1 MSHTTKSRYVHL
13 EIALPIDLAHI
24 LACYK
29 DLVEENTDQR
39 EGIGYLIGYWV
50 NHQNNAPYDPEDD
63 SCTLCRHELE
73 HEVEHPNDQL
83 TAALA
88 KRALATTSEDAK
100 ACNAAILQELINTAS
115 AIVGDD

>member
-13 EIALPIDLAHI
+13 EIALPLDLAHI

-29 DLVEENTDQR
+29 DIVEEETDPR

-50 NHQNNAPYDPEDD
+50 NTQQNAPYDPEDD

-73 HEVEHPNDQL
+73 HEVEHPIDPL

-88 KRALATTSEDAK
+88 KRGLATTPEEAK
-100 ACNAAILQELINTAS
+100 AGNAAILQELINTAA

>member
-13 EIALPIDLAHI
+13 EIALPLDLVHI

-29 DLVEENTDQR
+29 DIVNENTDPR
-39 EGIGYLIGYWV
+39 EGIGYLLGYWV
-50 NHQNNAPYDPEDD
+50 NTQSAAPYDPEDD

-73 HEVEHPNDQL
+73 HEVEHPHDPL

-88 KRALATTSEDAK
+88 KRALATTTEDAK
-100 ACNAAILQELINTAS
+100 AGNAAILQELINTAA

>member
-29 DLVEENTDQR
+29 DIVEEETDPR

-50 NHQNNAPYDPEDD
+50 NTQHNAPYDPEDD
-63 SCTLCRHELE
+63 SCTLCRHALE

-83 TAALA
+83 TAALVA
-88 KRALATTSEDAK
+88 AVYRLAAQ
-100 ACNAAILQELINTAS
+100 ILQTSTTEKENTK
-115 AIVGDD
+115 

>member
-29 DLVEENTDQR
+29 DIIEENTDQR

-50 NHQNNAPYDPEDD
+50 NTQQNSPYDPEDD
-63 SCTLCRHELE
+63 SCTLCRHALE

>member
-1 MSHTTKSRYVHL
+1 MSHKHRFAHL
-13 EIALPIDLAHI
+13 ALALPHDLNHI
-24 LACYK
+24 LSCY
-29 DLVEENTDQR
+29 DDIIEENTNQR

-50 NHQNNAPYDPEDD
+50 NTQHNAPYDPEDD

-88 KRALATTSEDAK
+88 KRALATTTEEAK
-100 ACNAAILQELINTAS
+100 AGNAAILQEFINTAS

>member
-13 EIALPIDLAHI
+13 EIALPLDLSHI

-29 DLVEENTDQR
+29 DIVNDDTDQR

-50 NHQNNAPYDPEDD
+50 NTQHNAPYDPGDD
-63 SCTLCRHELE
+63 SCTLCRHALE
-73 HEVEHPNDQL
+73 HEVEHPTDQL

-88 KRALATTSEDAK
+88 KRALATISEEAK
-100 ACNAAILQELINTAS
+100 AGNAEILQELINTAA

>member
-29 DLVEENTDQR
+29 DIVAENTDQR

-50 NHQNNAPYDPEDD
+50 NTQHNAPCDPEDD
-63 SCTLCRHELE
+63 SCTLCRHALE
-73 HEVEHPNDQL
+73 HEVEHPNDPL
-83 TAALA
+83 TGALA
-88 KRALATTSEDAK
+88 QRALATTAEDAK
-100 ACNAAILQELINTAS
+100 TANAVILQELINTAA

>member
-13 EIALPIDLAHI
+13 EIALPLDLAHI

-29 DLVEENTDQR
+29 DIVEENTDQR

-50 NHQNNAPYDPEDD
+50 NTQHNAPYDPEDD
-63 SCTLCRHELE
+63 SCPICRHALE
-73 HEVEHPNDQL
+73 HEVEHPNDHL

-88 KRALATTSEDAK
+88 QRALATTAEDAK
-100 ACNAAILQELINTAS
+100 TANAVILQELINTAS

>member
-13 EIALPIDLAHI
+13 EIALPLDLAHI

-29 DLVEENTDQR
+29 DIVEEETDPR

-50 NHQNNAPYDPEDD
+50 NTRHNAPYDPEDD
-63 SCTLCRHELE
+63 SCTLCRQALE

>member
-13 EIALPIDLAHI
+13 EIALPLDLANI

-29 DLVEENTDQR
+29 DIVNENTDPR

-50 NHQNNAPYDPEDD
+50 NTQHNAPYDPEDD
-63 SCTLCRHELE
+63 SCTLCRNALE
-73 HEVEHPNDQL
+73 HEVEHPHDPL

-88 KRALATTSEDAK
+88 KRALTTTTEEAK
-100 ACNAAILQELINTAS
+100 AGNAAILQELINTAA